1 MTYLWAV
8 TFLWAFSFSLIGV
21 YLSATVDAYFA
32 VFTRALLASLLF
44 LPFLRWKGVR
54 LGWQIKLMAIGA
66 IQLGVM
72 YLFLYQS
79 FSFLSVPEV
88 LLFTIFTPLYIA
100 LMDDALQRRF
110 TPRYFIVASI
120 AVLGAAI
127 IRYNQISAEFII
139 GFLLVQGANA
149 CFAFGQI
156 AYKYLVQQEPEQAHL
171 FSGVHT
177 FGYFYLGALLISLF
191 GVLLLGDSTR
201 LPTQTIE
208 WGILLWLGLVAS
220 GCGYFLWNK
229 GAALVD
235 TAALAVMNNLLIPA
249 GLLVNLLIWSREVD
263 LLRLG
268 LGCLVMLGALL
279 LNHYWARATAN
290 LTQDPATEADTR

>member
-1 MTYLWAV
+1 MIYLWAV
-8 TFLWAFSFSLIGV
+8 TLLWAFSFSLIGV

-44 LPFLRWKGVR
+44 LPFLRWKGISVR
-54 LGWQIKLMAIGA
+54 WQAKLMGIGA

-88 LLFTIFTPLYIA
+88 LLFTIFTPIYIA

-110 TPRYFIVASI
+110 TPRYVIIASI
-120 AVLGAAI
+120 AVLGAGI
-127 IRYNQISAEFII
+127 IRYNQLSAEFLI

-156 AYKYLVQQEPEQAHL
+156 AYKHLVQQEPEQAPL
-171 FSGVHT
+171 FSGIHT
-177 FGYFYLGALLISLF
+177 FGYFYLGALLVSLL
-191 GVLLLGDSTR
+191 GLLLFGDSTR

-208 WGILLWLGLVAS
+208 WSILLWLGLVAS

-235 TAALAVMNNLLIPA
+235 TGVLAVMNNLLIPA

-263 LLRLG
+263 LLRLS

-279 LNHYWARATAN
+279 LNHYWARAQNHLA
-290 LTQDPATEADTR
+290 QDTTKHADMR